1 MGCHGNHAFKHSQNK
16 FFSRDIFSG
25 GHDWGPNGNFSW
37 GSKVDQIRSPGTCN
51 MILFASFSDFS
62 SFFVFFTPPPPP
74 PKKKKKKKKKTFPHE
89 FFEAFFSM
97 KQDTFLVLK
106 LLKTF
111 LKELVVGQGSFSAIC
126 TVLLLS
132 LHFKAR
138 LIVFIQAEF
147 LVQF

>member
-16 FFSRDIFSG
+16 FFSRDNFFG
-25 GHDWGPNGNFSW
+25 GHDWGPNNQFDTHGILSW
-37 GSKVDQIRSPGTCN
+37 GSKVGQIRSLGTCN
-51 MILFASFSDFS
+51 MILFAGFSDFS

-74 PKKKKKKKKKTFPHE
+74 KKKKSFPLD
-89 FFEAFFSM
+89 FFEDFFSM
-97 KQDTFLVLK
+97 KQDNFLMLK

-111 LKELVVGQGSFSAIC
+111 LKELVVGQGSFWAKC
-126 TVLLLS
+126 TCLLFS

-138 LIVFIQAEF
+138 LIVFIQVEF